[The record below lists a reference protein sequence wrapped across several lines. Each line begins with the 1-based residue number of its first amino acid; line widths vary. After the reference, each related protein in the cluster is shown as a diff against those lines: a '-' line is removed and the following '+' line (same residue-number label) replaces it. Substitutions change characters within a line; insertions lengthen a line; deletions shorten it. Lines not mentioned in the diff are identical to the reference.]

1 MTTVFGPASPMIV
14 TVASGTLVYNT
25 QRVLT
30 LTRTFVDSSGNVDGG
45 KLKLSV
51 RC

>member
-30 LTRTFVDSSGNVDGG
+30 LTFVDSSGNVDGG

>member
-1 MTTVFGPASPMIV
+1 MTTVFGPASPTI
-14 TVASGTLVYNT
+14 VASGTLVYNT

-30 LTRTFVDSSGNVDGG
+30 LTFVDSSGNVDGG

>member
-1 MTTVFGPASPMIV
+1 MTTVFGPASPTI
-14 TVASGTLVYNT
+14 VASGTLDYNT

-30 LTRTFVDSSGNVDGG
+30 LTFVDSSGNVDGG